1 MSDEPNTLAWPETL
15 QLPREVAARINRF
28 FNVADAAA
36 TLIQRAH
43 RGVRPD
49 GASDFRGGK
58 RFHLHEWFLGSTV
71 TATQKYDGTNVG
83 VLTDGTLLGR
93 RLVIDAAA
101 NSYQKCDLKNLR
113 SLKTGD
119 ALNEL
124 IALGAATPIR
134 AALYGE
140 LLCNNLYSYT
150 ADGLAKSWIAFGALL
165 EFGDE
170 AAAASAAVNIRAAGQ
185 VCSADES
192 IVRVCASAAF
202 VEVMQ
207 RHGLPAVATTPHA
220 TLCATVQ
227 SMREW
232 MMGEHGEGLV
242 LSCVHKSD
250 KKTSTFKWKISREP
264 QPGAIDKLTEL
275 VAALETGADGK
286 AQLVDEAIHELVHTL
301 LAVAT
306 HVDSTTG
313 KAGAAK
319 TAKEKAPKPAGK
331 AALVDA
337 AALQAAIA
345 SALTKF
351 DAIEAT
357 FEARGQAGL
366 ATLSEQLVA
375 EVTTDKELSLPAEA
389 DIKQARDMA
398 VKEVGMAVKK
408 YLGVQFGLWKKG
420 KVEAVVVT

>member
-1 MSDEPNTLAWPETL
+1 MSDEPNTLGWPETL

-58 RFHLHEWFLGSTV
+58 RFRLHEWLLGSTV
-71 TATQKYDGTNVG
+71 TTTQKYDGTNVG

-93 RLVIDAAA
+93 RLVIEATA

-124 IALGAATPIR
+124 IALGAATPMR

-140 LLCNNLYSYT
+140 LLCNNLYSYN
-150 ADGLAKSWIAFGALL
+150 ADGLVKSWIAFGALL

-170 AAAASAAVNIRAAGQ
+170 AAAASAAVNLRAAGQ

-220 TLCATVQ
+220 TLSATVQ

-242 LSCVHKSD
+242 LSCVRKSD
-250 KKTSTFKWKISREP
+250 KKTSTFKWKISREH
-264 QPGAIDKLTEL
+264 QPGAIDELTEL
-275 VAALETGADGK
+275 VAALKTGADGK
-286 AQLVDEAIHELVHTL
+286 AQLVDEAIHELVRTL

-319 TAKEKAPKPAGK
+319 EAKTKAPKPGK

-337 AALQAAIA
+337 AALDHAIK

-357 FEARGQAGL
+357 FEARGQAGV

-375 EVTTDKELSLPAEA
+375 EVTADKELSLPAEA
-389 DIKQARDMA
+389 DKQARDMA
-398 VKEVGMAVKK
+398 VKEVAMAVKK
-408 YLGVQFGLWKKG
+408 YLGMQFGLWKKG
-420 KVEAVVVT
+420 KAEAVVVT